1 LNIVEGKFEFKN
13 KLSVRTTTK
22 YCFLHHAKKKNCT
35 PQDVHRWHQDPPRNW
50 SGFGYHFFIAKD
62 GLITTGRP
70 IHTLGAQ
77 AKGYNNVSLGI
88 CFEGDYEVE
97 KDMPS
102 EQFLAGQELL
112 QMITFIYHGIEF
124 LKHSEKVDTLC
135 PGQFFPFYKM
145 IDISTLDKKKKTNC
159 VEIVSQKDEEIRLL
173 REQLKRTESIL
184 EKNREYTEQVRKDY
198 QEVVRRL
205 QKEKSD
211 LEQLLK

>member
-1 LNIVEGKFEFKN
+1 MKIVEGKFEFKN
-13 KLSVRTTTK
+13 KLSVRTITK
-22 YCFLHHAKKKNCT
+22 YCFIHHAKKKNCT
-35 PQDVHRWHQDPPRNW
+35 PEDVHRWHQEFGW
-50 SGFGYHFFIAKD
+50 SGVGYHFFVAKD
-62 GLITTGRP
+62 GLITTCRP

-97 KDMPS
+97 TEMS
-102 EQFLAGQELL
+102 EEQFHAGQELL
-112 QMITFIYHGIEF
+112 QMITFIYHNIEF

-135 PGQFFPFYKM
+135 PGQFFPFFKM
-145 IDISTLDKKKKTNC
+145 IDISTLDDKKETNC
-159 VEIVSQKDEEIRLL
+159 VEIVAQKDEEIRLL

-211 LEQLLK
+211 LENLLK